1 MKRDV
6 DKTFPFSFRIKL
18 YLVEAVFTAFDSSPI
33 DCAYFNFAHFN
44 TYFSQSNFQFVTS
57 QSYTREDICV

>member
-18 YLVEAVFTAFDSSPI
+18 YLVETVFTVFDFSRI
-33 DCAYFNFAHFN
+33 DCAYFNLLML
-44 TYFSQSNFQFVTS
+44 
-57 QSYTREDICV
+57 

>member
-18 YLVEAVFTAFDSSPI
+18 YLVEAVFTVFDFESTARTLI
-33 DCAYFNFAHFN
+33 
-44 TYFSQSNFQFVTS
+44 
-57 QSYTREDICV
+57 